1 MANMMDYLAWRGDLS
16 FAASEFNEVDS
27 LILSQLVYVDL
38 DGIVPGSGT
47 RESIS
52 LSEASESY
60 WKTHDREEILSRVS
74 MTKSAPF
81 VMKKMAKTRRFSK
94 LRLWGYVN
102 DINDEEQSQFS
113 VMCVTFPD
121 GTLYVAFRGTDNTIT
136 GWREDFNMGYLSETP
151 GQLKAVEYLNRM
163 AADAEKVIV
172 GGHSKGGNFAVYAS
186 VKCRPDIQEKIVRVY
201 SNDGPGFQRS
211 MVESPEYQRMLP
223 KIETILPESS
233 IVGMLL
239 EHQESYRV
247 VRSSHSGIQQHDAMS
262 WEVLGN
268 SFVYVEEVAAQ
279 SVLLDETMKAWLYQL
294 DWEEREQIVDT
305 VFGML
310 EAANIRTLEDFYRS
324 KWKKIQELLR
334 AKSRLPEERQKLF
347 AKALRLLWSEG
358 NKAVKKKVR
367 EAVAG
372 KREGAKSHF

>member
-38 DGIVPGSGT
+38 DGIVPGT
-47 RESIS
+47 DTKESIS
-52 LSEASESY
+52 LAEASERY
-60 WKTHDREEILSRVS
+60 WETHDREEILSRVS

-81 VMKKMAKTRRFSK
+81 VMKKMAKTRRFSN
-94 LRLWGYVN
+94 LRLRGYVN

-121 GTLYVAFRGTDNTIT
+121 ETLYVAFRGTDNTIT

-151 GQLKAVEYLNRM
+151 GQLKAVAYLNRM
-163 AADAEKVIV
+163 AADAETVMV

-186 VKCRPDIQEKIVRVY
+186 VRCRPDIQEKIVRVY
-201 SNDGPGFQRS
+201 SNDGPGFQKS
-211 MVESPEYQRMLP
+211 MIESPEYQRMLP

-262 WEVLGN
+262 WEILGN

-294 DWEEREQIVDT
+294 DGEEREQIVDT
-305 VFGML
+305 IFGML

-324 KWKKIQELLR
+324 KWKKVQELLR
-334 AKSRLPEERQKLF
+334 AKSRLPEDRQKLF
-347 AKALRLLWSEG
+347 ARALKLLWSEG
-358 NKAVKKKVR
+358 NKTVKKRVR
-367 EAVAG
+367 QAVAG
-372 KREGAKSHF
+372 KREGSKSHF

>member
-1 MANMMDYLAWRGDLS
+1 M
-16 FAASEFNEVDS
+16 
-27 LILSQLVYVDL
+27 I
-38 DGIVPGSGT
+38 
-47 RESIS
+47 
-52 LSEASESY
+52 
-60 WKTHDREEILSRVS
+60 
-74 MTKSAPF
+74 KSAPF
-81 VMKKMAKTRRFSK
+81 VMKKMAKTRRFSN
-94 LRLWGYVN
+94 LRLRGYVN

-121 GTLYVAFRGTDNTIT
+121 ETLYVAFRGTDNTIT

-151 GQLKAVEYLNRM
+151 GQLKAVAYLNRM
-163 AADAEKVIV
+163 AADAETVMV

-186 VKCRPDIQEKIVRVY
+186 VRCRPDIQEKIVRVY
-201 SNDGPGFQRS
+201 SNDGPGFQKS
-211 MVESPEYQRMLP
+211 MIESPEYQRMLP

-262 WEVLGN
+262 WEILGN

-294 DWEEREQIVDT
+294 DGEEREQIVDT
-305 VFGML
+305 IFGML

-324 KWKKIQELLR
+324 KWKKVQELLR
-334 AKSRLPEERQKLF
+334 AKSRLPEDRQKLF
-347 AKALRLLWSEG
+347 ARALKLLWSEG
-358 NKAVKKKVR
+358 NKTVKKRVR
-367 EAVAG
+367 QAVAG
-372 KREGAKSHF
+372 KREGSKSHF